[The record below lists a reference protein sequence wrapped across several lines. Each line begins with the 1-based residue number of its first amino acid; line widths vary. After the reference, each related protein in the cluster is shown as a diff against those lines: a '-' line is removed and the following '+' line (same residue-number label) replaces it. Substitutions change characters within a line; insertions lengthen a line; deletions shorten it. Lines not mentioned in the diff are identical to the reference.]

1 MNVEIINNIQKK
13 IDSLESSFENMNKK
27 LNALLIDNQ
36 SLVKR
41 NNLIKP
47 SIATKISYDGNGLIL
62 KGEDLEE
69 SDIPTLSIDKIK
81 GLRRKLNKKI
91 NKSEINNLLVNE
103 DRELKKTDIIG
114 TGCKVNYDRNGLII
128 NTSNLLQEDIP
139 ELSID
144 KIIGLSKELDYI
156 KSLINNATE
165 ENKSNDKIIDNNII
179 QFNDNKKLT
188 ENDIP
193 ISIINRLNKLEANFI
208 KFASKQISSDKLIKL
223 IENIKSE
230 KDNNDNIINT
240 ISKKES
246 SKNNDNENILNRIN
260 SLELSMQK
268 ILNQF
273 HKISE
278 LLKLNKRLE
287 SIENRLTKLEN
298 NK

>member
-1 MNVEIINNIQKK
+1 MNIEIINNIQKRMDLLELSFDK
-13 IDSLESSFENMNKK
+13 INKK

-36 SLVKR
+36 SYIKR

-47 SIATKISYDGNGLIL
+47 SIASKISYDGNGLVI

-69 SDIPTLSIDKIK
+69 FDIPTLSIDKIK
-81 GLRRKLNKKI
+81 ELRRELNKKI
-91 NKSEINNLLVNE
+91 NKSEINNFLSNKY
-103 DRELKKTDIIG
+103 RELQKSDIVG
-114 TGCKVNYDRNGLII
+114 TGCKINYDKNGLVI
-128 NTSNLLQEDIP
+128 NTSDLLQEDIP
-139 ELSID
+139 DLSID
-144 KIIGLSKELDYI
+144 KIIGLSKELNYI
-156 KSLINNATE
+156 KSLINNIE
-165 ENKSNDKIIDNNII
+165 ENNSKNEVDDNII
-179 QFNDNKKLT
+179 IQSNENKKLT

-223 IENIKSE
+223 IENMKSE
-230 KDNNDNIINT
+230 NNDNNIT
-240 ISKKES
+240 PISKNES
-246 SKNNDNENILNRIN
+246 SKNMDNENILNRIN

-287 SIENRLTKLEN
+287 LIEDRLNKLEN